1 MELTHQNTLNEIRQQ
16 QTAHKII
23 LWLGIASI
31 IMLFGGLTSAY
42 IVRQAEGNWL
52 IFELPFTFYIST
64 GLIILSSVS
73 MIYAVS
79 SIKKGKNKKSLW
91 GLIVTL
97 FLGLGFMAFQ
107 FLSWQELV
115 KQEVFF
121 VGNPS
126 GSFLYVISGL
136 HLAHLIGGFIFLL
149 AVITKTASGKYNSQN
164 HSGLKLCSTYWHFLD
179 ALWVYLFVF
188 LLLIR

>member
-1 MELTHQNTLNEIRQQ
+1 MELTHHNNLTEIREQD
-16 QTAHKII
+16 TAHRII

-52 IFELPFTFYIST
+52 IFELPFNFYIST

-73 MIYAVS
+73 MVYAVS
-79 SIKKGKNKKSLW
+79 SIKKGENKRTLR
-91 GLIVTL
+91 GLIATL
-97 FLGLGFMAFQ
+97 VLGLGFMAFQ

-136 HLAHLIGGFIFLL
+136 HLAHVMGGFIFLL
-149 AVITKTASGKYNSQN
+149 VAIFKTSSGKYNSN
-164 HSGLKLCSTYWHFLD
+164 NYSGLKLCSTYWHFLD

-188 LLLIR
+188 LLIIR

>member
-1 MELTHQNTLNEIRQQ
+1 MELIHKNSLNEAGQQ
-16 QTAHKII
+16 YTAHKII

-64 GLIILSSVS
+64 GIIILSSVS
-73 MIYAVS
+73 MVYAVS
-79 SIKKGKNKKSLW
+79 SIKKENNQRALL
-91 GLIVTL
+91 GLIITL
-97 FLGLGFMAFQ
+97 ALGLGFMVFQ
-107 FLSWQELV
+107 LLSWQQLV
-115 KQEVFF
+115 RQEVFF
-121 VGNPS
+121 IGNPS

-136 HLAHLIGGFIFLL
+136 HLAHVIGGFIFLGV
-149 AVITKTASGKYNSQN
+149 AIYKTAKKNYSSRN
-164 HSGLKLCSTYWHFLD
+164 HSGLILCSTYWHFLD